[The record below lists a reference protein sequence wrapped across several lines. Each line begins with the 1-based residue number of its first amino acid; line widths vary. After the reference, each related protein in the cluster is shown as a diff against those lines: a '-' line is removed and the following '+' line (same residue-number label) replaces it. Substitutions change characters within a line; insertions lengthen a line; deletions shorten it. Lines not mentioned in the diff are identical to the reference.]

1 VAPGTNAT
9 YPQLTLSP
17 LPAASSGTETITFNA
32 TGPAGL
38 TVAISPKTTKL
49 STDSKASVGIT
60 VGAGQSVEPGIYKV
74 TIASTYAGVSKS
86 TDITVKVVQYLVTE
100 SGNTFNP
107 SSLSLKQGSTVYWIN
122 LDGPSRFDVEIHN
135 VVFESGS
142 TAKSPDM
149 AQYSTFSYTFTAPGT
164 YYYAC
169 AYHPGMKAT
178 VTVTP

>member
-1 VAPGTNAT
+1 
-9 YPQLTLSP
+9 
-17 LPAASSGTETITFNA
+17 
-32 TGPAGL
+32 
-38 TVAISPKTTKL
+38 
-49 STDSKASVGIT
+49 VGIT
-60 VGAGQSVEPGIYKV
+60 VSAGQSVAPGDYKV
-74 TIASTYAGVSKS
+74 TIASTYGGVSKS

-100 SGNTFNP
+100 SGNVFNP

-135 VVFESGS
+135 VVFQSGT

-149 AQYSTFSYTFTAPGT
+149 PQYGTFSYTFTAPGT